1 MTSPRPYTKT
11 RRAELEQRTRERITE
26 AAVELHGSLG
36 PARTTISAIAQRAD
50 VQRAT
55 VYRHFPDEESLFAAC
70 SAHWRAQN
78 EPPDLAAWAAIRD
91 PAARLAVALAELYAW
106 YARTQRMLELLIRD
120 LPLVPAV
127 QTQFR
132 LAGVPGSRRRRA
144 ADRPARARRRPAAS
158 PRRAR
163 PRRRVRNVAVAGAA
177 AGPHQRRGDQADGA
191 DDGALTRTITNQSP
205 SCSTSPPASS
215 AASPAPVK

>member
-11 RRAELEQRTRERITE
+11 RRAELEQQTRERITE

-55 VYRHFPDEESLFAAC
+55 VYRHFPDEETLFAAC

-127 QTQFR
+127 RSQFR
-132 LAGVPGSRRRRA
+132 LPGYLDAAADVLLAGRPERGAARRRA
-144 ADRPARARRRPAAS
+144 RAALGH
-158 PRRAR
+158 
-163 PRRRVRNVAVAGAA
+163 AVAFETWLSLVQQQG
-177 AGPHQRRGDQADGA
+177 
-191 DDGALTRTITNQSP
+191 LSSP
-205 SCSTSPPASS
+205 EAIRLMERMTAR
-215 AASPAPVK
+215 

>member
-11 RRAELEQRTRERITE
+11 RRAELEQQTRERITE

-78 EPPDLAAWAAIRD
+78 EPPDLAGWAAIRD
-91 PAARLAVALAELYAW
+91 PAARLAVALTELYAW

-132 LAGVPGSRRRRA
+132 LPGYLEA
-144 ADRPARARRRPAAS
+144 AADVLLDRPARARRRPAAS

-163 PRRRVRNVAVAGAA
+163 PRRRVRDVAVAGAA

>member
-11 RRAELEQRTRERITE
+11 RRAELEQQTRERITE

-70 SAHWRAQN
+70 SAHWGAQN

-91 PAARLAVALAELYAW
+91 PAARLAVALTELYAW

-132 LAGVPGSRRRRA
+132 LPGYLDAAADVLLAGRPERGAARRRA
-144 ADRPARARRRPAAS
+144 RAALGH
-158 PRRAR
+158 
-163 PRRRVRNVAVAGAA
+163 AVAFETWLSLVRQQGLTSAEAIRLMERMAA
-177 AGPHQRRGDQADGA
+177 R
-191 DDGALTRTITNQSP
+191 
-205 SCSTSPPASS
+205 
-215 AASPAPVK
+215 

>member
-11 RRAELEQRTRERITE
+11 RRAELEQQTRERITG

-36 PARTTISAIAQRAD
+36 PARTTVSAIAQRAD

-55 VYRHFPDEESLFAAC
+55 VYRHFPDEDSLFAAC

-106 YARTQRMLELLIRD
+106 YAGTERMLELLIRD
-120 LPLVPAV
+120 LPVVPAV
-127 QTQFR
+127 QSQFR
-132 LAGVPGSRRRRA
+132 LPGYLDAAADVLLAGRPERGAARRRA
-144 ADRPARARRRPAAS
+144 RAALGH
-158 PRRAR
+158 
-163 PRRRVRNVAVAGAA
+163 AVAFETWLSLVRQQG
-177 AGPHQRRGDQADGA
+177 
-191 DDGALTRTITNQSP
+191 LT
-205 SCSTSPPASS
+205 S
-215 AASPAPVK
+215 AEAIRLMERMTAR

>member
-11 RRAELEQRTRERITE
+11 RRAELEQQTRERITE

-55 VYRHFPDEESLFAAC
+55 VYRHFPDEDSLFAAC

-91 PAARLAVALAELYAW
+91 PAARLAVGLSELYAW
-106 YARTQRMLELLIRD
+106 YGRTERMLELLIRD
-120 LPLVPAV
+120 LPVVPAV
-127 QTQFR
+127 QSQFR
-132 LAGVPGSRRRRA
+132 LPGYLDAAADVLLAGRPERGAARRRA
-144 ADRPARARRRPAAS
+144 RAALGH
-158 PRRAR
+158 
-163 PRRRVRNVAVAGAA
+163 AVAFETWLSLVRQQG
-177 AGPHQRRGDQADGA
+177 
-191 DDGALTRTITNQSP
+191 LT
-205 SCSTSPPASS
+205 S
-215 AASPAPVK
+215 AEAIRLMERMTAR

>member
-11 RRAELEQRTRERITE
+11 RRAELEQQTRERITE

-36 PARTTISAIAQRAD
+36 PAQTTISAIAQRAD

-55 VYRHFPDEESLFAAC
+55 VYRHFPDEQSLFAAC

-91 PAARLAVALAELYAW
+91 PANRLAVALSELYAW
-106 YARTQRMLELLIRD
+106 YARTHQMLELLTRD
-120 LPLVPAV
+120 LPLVPAL

-132 LAGVPGSRRRRA
+132 LPGYLDAAVDVLLAGRPERGAARRRA
-144 ADRPARARRRPAAS
+144 RAALGH
-158 PRRAR
+158 
-163 PRRRVRNVAVAGAA
+163 AVAFETWLSLVRQQG
-177 AGPHQRRGDQADGA
+177 
-191 DDGALTRTITNQSP
+191 LT
-205 SCSTSPPASS
+205 S
-215 AASPAPVK
+215 AEAIRLMERISAR

>member
-11 RRAELEQRTRERITE
+11 RRAELEQQTRERITE

-36 PARTTISAIAQRAD
+36 PARTTVSAIAQRAD

-55 VYRHFPDEESLFAAC
+55 VYRHFPDEDSLFAAC

-106 YARTQRMLELLIRD
+106 YARTERMLGLLIRD
-120 LPLVPAV
+120 RPVVPAV
-127 QTQFR
+127 QSQFR
-132 LAGVPGSRRRRA
+132 LPGYLDAA
-144 ADRPARARRRPAAS
+144 ADVLLAGRPERGAARRRTRAALGH
-158 PRRAR
+158 
-163 PRRRVRNVAVAGAA
+163 AVAFETWLSLVRQQG
-177 AGPHQRRGDQADGA
+177 
-191 DDGALTRTITNQSP
+191 LTNAEAIRLMERMT
-205 SCSTSPPASS
+205 AR
-215 AASPAPVK
+215 

>member
-11 RRAELEQRTRERITE
+11 RRAELEQQTRERITE

-36 PARTTISAIAQRAD
+36 PAQTTISAIAKRAD

-55 VYRHFPDEESLFAAC
+55 VYRHFPDEEALFAAC

-78 EPPDLAAWAAIRD
+78 EPPDLAAWAAIAD
-91 PAARLAVALAELYAW
+91 PADRLAVALTELYAW
-106 YARTQRMLELLIRD
+106 YARTHRMLELLIRD

-132 LAGVPGSRRRRA
+132 LPGYLDAAADVLLTGRPERGAARRRA
-144 ADRPARARRRPAAS
+144 HAALGHAVSFETWLSLVRQQGLTSAEAISLMERMTAR
-158 PRRAR
+158 
-163 PRRRVRNVAVAGAA
+163 
-177 AGPHQRRGDQADGA
+177 
-191 DDGALTRTITNQSP
+191 
-205 SCSTSPPASS
+205 
-215 AASPAPVK
+215 

>member
-11 RRAELEQRTRERITE
+11 RRAELEQQTRERITE

-120 LPLVPAV
+120 LPVVPAV

-132 LAGVPGSRRRRA
+132 LPGYLEAAADVLLASAGPSAAPPGGEPAPRSATPSRSRRGFRWCGSR
-144 ADRPARARRRPAAS
+144 
-158 PRRAR
+158 
-163 PRRRVRNVAVAGAA
+163 
-177 AGPHQRRGDQADGA
+177 
-191 DDGALTRTITNQSP
+191 
-205 SCSTSPPASS
+205 
-215 AASPAPVK
+215 ASPAPRQSG

>member
-11 RRAELEQRTRERITE
+11 RRAELEQQTRERITE

-36 PARTTISAIAQRAD
+36 PAQTTISAIAKRAD

-55 VYRHFPDEESLFAAC
+55 VYRHFPDEEALFAAC

-91 PAARLAVALAELYAW
+91 PDARLALALSELYAW
-106 YARTQRMLELLIRD
+106 YARTHQMLELLIRD

-132 LAGVPGSRRRRA
+132 LPSYLDAAADVLLAGRPERGPARRRA
-144 ADRPARARRRPAAS
+144 RAALGH
-158 PRRAR
+158 
-163 PRRRVRNVAVAGAA
+163 AVAFETWLSLVRQQGLTSAEAIRLLERMAA
-177 AGPHQRRGDQADGA
+177 R
-191 DDGALTRTITNQSP
+191 
-205 SCSTSPPASS
+205 
-215 AASPAPVK
+215 

>member
-11 RRAELEQRTRERITE
+11 RRAELEQQTRERITE

-36 PARTTISAIAQRAD
+36 PAQTTISAIAQRAD
-50 VQRAT
+50 VQRGT

-91 PAARLAVALAELYAW
+91 PAARLAVALSELYAW

-120 LPLVPAV
+120 RPLVPAV
-127 QTQFR
+127 QSQFR
-132 LAGVPGSRRRRA
+132 LPGYLDAAADVLLAGRPERGAARRRA
-144 ADRPARARRRPAAS
+144 RAALGH
-158 PRRAR
+158 
-163 PRRRVRNVAVAGAA
+163 AVAFETWLSLVR
-177 AGPHQRRGDQADGA
+177 HQS
-191 DDGALTRTITNQSP
+191 LT
-205 SCSTSPPASS
+205 S
-215 AASPAPVK
+215 AEAIRLMERMMAR